1 VPKPTAAAA
10 NDGAAVLF
18 RRGVVYATGYGRLS
32 GSAVRTRLLAA
43 RPLVRGRYTLALTS
57 QRGRRVTTIRRVV
70 AVS

>member
-1 VPKPTAAAA
+1 MLPTREGSRGGHEIAGTAHT
-10 NDGAAVLF
+10 GAAD
-18 RRGVVYATGYGRLS
+18 S
-32 GSAVRTRLLAA
+32 LLAA